1 MTAYAKHCQWW
12 DQCCHVS
19 LVTGRACVYV
29 LDNNYLQLVP
39 SVSIIIRNSE
49 PIERWG
55 MRESGRIYIIIV
67 HDNFTCSI
75 MYSYTHT
82 HTQAETTPPSI
93 PHHDYG
99 NIAGV
104 VMEAP
109 SLCVCVWVWG
119 VQRKK
124 HKLQNTVTP
133 ARGEYSAKTKTIASE
148 LNPLTGTQN
157 YC

>member
-1 MTAYAKHCQWW
+1 M
-12 DQCCHVS
+12 
-19 LVTGRACVYV
+19 
-29 LDNNYLQLVP
+29 
-39 SVSIIIRNSE
+39 IIRNSVSTE
-49 PIERWG
+49 KWG

-82 HTQAETTPPSI
+82 HTQAETTPPSV

-109 SLCVCVWVWG
+109 SLCVCVCECG
-119 VQRKK
+119 EYSAKSTNYKTQS
-124 HKLQNTVTP
+124 HLQGRSTAQKAQTTKNSHTCK
-133 ARGEYSAKTKTIASE
+133 GEYSAKTKTIVSE

>member
-1 MTAYAKHCQWW
+1 MMINVVMFPW
-12 DQCCHVS
+12 
-19 LVTGRACVYV
+19 TGRACVYF
-29 LDNNYLQLVP
+29 LDNNYLQLIP
-39 SVSIIIRNSE
+39 SVSMIIRNSVSTE
-49 PIERWG
+49 KWG
-55 MRESGRIYIIIV
+55 MRKSGRIYIIIV

-82 HTQAETTPPSI
+82 HTQAETTPPSV

-99 NIAGV
+99 NITGV

-109 SLCVCVWVWG
+109 SLCVCVCEC
-119 VQRKK
+119 
-124 HKLQNTVTP
+124 
-133 ARGEYSAKTKTIASE
+133 GEYSAKTKTIVSE